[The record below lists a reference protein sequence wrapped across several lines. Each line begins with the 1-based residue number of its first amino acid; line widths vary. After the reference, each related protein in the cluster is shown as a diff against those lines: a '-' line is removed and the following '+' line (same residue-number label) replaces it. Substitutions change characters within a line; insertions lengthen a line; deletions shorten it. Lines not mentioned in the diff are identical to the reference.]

1 MPAGV
6 HVFHHM
12 CTSPLRALHMPA
24 FPLRA
29 LHMPAKAGSRDF
41 SDSYEDLTND
51 ELLTRSNRTK
61 FPKRISK
68 TC

>member
-6 HVFHHM
+6 HAFHHM
-12 CTSPLRALHMPA
+12 CTS
-24 FPLRA
+24 PLRA

-41 SDSYEDLTND
+41 SDSYEDVTND

-61 FPKRISK
+61 IPKK
-68 TC
+68 DK